1 MSPEPKKRVSQAQ
14 IAREAGCSQALVSLI
29 LNGRTKGIA
38 RKSLENVRRIAAQH
52 GYSPRGMKLDELNSS
67 EHIKTVGYILRSPL
81 KLANK
86 SNFFSHIHQGL
97 HEHLS
102 ERQIKTVYL
111 GSEDDFQNDTQS
123 VSEHLP
129 KTIKAVAVMGQV
141 NSHLLEE
148 LRLTGKPIIYIS
160 ARATGK
166 CHSVLSNEADSAELL
181 VDHLHQLGHRSF
193 AWIGGTPSG
202 RREERLSALKTALEQ
217 RELRLEPEFD
227 IATIEADRNQGFEA
241 AQRIHETVTSKGLP
255 MPTAW
260 IGFNA
265 LMARGAINYL
275 FQNGFRIPGDI
286 SFAAFD
292 MTRVCT
298 EERPEITSAGSDP
311 EKIGREAGRII
322 LQAIE
327 EETESLCDL
336 TLPTYLCVRD
346 TTAAAKP
353 VTASI

>member
-1 MSPEPKKRVSQAQ
+1 MSSKSNKRVSQAQ

-38 RKSLENVRRIAAQH
+38 AKSLEKVRRIAAQH
-52 GYSPRGMKLDELNSS
+52 GYSPRGMKLDE
-67 EHIKTVGYILRSPL
+67 IAGADPIRTVGYLLRSPL

-102 ERQIKTVYL
+102 QHQIKTVYL
-111 GSEDDFQNDTQS
+111 GSEDDFTGERHS
-123 VSEHLP
+123 LSEHLP
-129 KTIKAVAVMGQV
+129 SALKAIAVMGQI
-141 NSHLLEE
+141 NPGLLEE
-148 LRLTGKPIIYIS
+148 LRLVGKPLVYIS

-181 VDHLHQLGHRSF
+181 VDHLYELGHRSF
-193 AWIGGTPSG
+193 AWIGGTPIG
-202 RREERLSALKTALEQ
+202 RREERLTALKAALKQ
-217 RELRLEPEFD
+217 RGLKLAPSFN
-227 IATIEADRNQGFEA
+227 IATVEADRNQGFDA
-241 AQRIHETVTSKGLP
+241 AQQIHQTALSKGLE

-275 FQNGFRIPGDI
+275 FQNGFRIPGDM

-327 EETESLCDL
+327 EESESLCDL
-336 TLPTYLCVRD
+336 TLPAHLSVRD

-353 VTASI
+353 AARG